1 MAIGRWKRA
10 VRALFP
16 PTMIDSD
23 LERLGP
29 KSKDSIS
36 SDDDRFWRDNLPPC
50 DESQLI
56 ETQVEP
62 PLFQFS
68 VEDLVKE
75 VQIKLQSVVTETIYI
90 GSGANHFGL
99 GMRLADDRALVVRIS
114 RYDVNSQRLYRP
126 TRDDAG
132 VSRLERMVGAVEFEV
147 AIYNTLRSDAEVK
160 VSRLLFHRVPVR
172 VTPNERHN
180 HLMGRELFV
189 FEKADGKHNVW
200 PDNEDRNLKI
210 LTQCAHMRAAL
221 FNFCIPWDFAKSWLP
236 QNSPNPKVFPTEIVP
251 TREFAISFLSAK
263 VEEMIKNEGDMIGWE
278 SDHNVV
284 GPIAAKA
291 KQSLLR
297 VIPVILPVEGDQNAF
312 YRFVLEHDDFG
323 IHNMTIND
331 KQDVTSLFDWETSHI
346 VPAILSDPR
355 LTVWCDLAVD
365 EEGNPIISRLWEDM
379 DNERR
384 SEFQGYAKHYWQ
396 ILSERAPEFIST
408 VSAAKDAR
416 HVWFTLKAWRG
427 NNPEGYFG
435 DLGTWA
441 DRRYKELKGV
451 SRT

>member
-1 MAIGRWKRA
+1 
-10 VRALFP
+10 
-16 PTMIDSD
+16 
-23 LERLGP
+23 
-29 KSKDSIS
+29 
-36 SDDDRFWRDNLPPC
+36 
-50 DESQLI
+50 
-56 ETQVEP
+56 
-62 PLFQFS
+62 
-68 VEDLVKE
+68 
-75 VQIKLQSVVTETIYI
+75 
-90 GSGANHFGL
+90 
-99 GMRLADDRALVVRIS
+99 MRLADDRALVVRVS

-126 TRDDAG
+126 TRDDA
-132 VSRLERMVGAVEFEV
+132 VSRLEQMVGAVEFEV
-147 AIYNTLRSDAEVK
+147 AIYNLLRSDAEVK

-172 VTPNERHN
+172 ATPNERHD

-200 PDNEDRNLKI
+200 PDNEDRNVSRLCFEPLTWQLSSTLWFQLKI

-221 FNFCIPWDFAKSWLP
+221 FNFCIPSDFAKSWLP

-297 VIPVILPVEGDQNAF
+297 VIPVILPVEGDQNVF

-355 LTVWCDLAVD
+355 LTIWCDLAVD
-365 EEGNPIISRLWEDM
+365 EEGNPIISRPWEDM
-379 DNERR
+379 DDERR

-396 ILSERAPEFIST
+396 VNLPTRKPRLGLIL
-408 VSAAKDAR
+408 D
-416 HVWFTLKAWRG
+416 
-427 NNPEGYFG
+427 
-435 DLGTWA
+435 
-441 DRRYKELKGV
+441 
-451 SRT
+451 